1 MGPSR
6 TPSPAGF
13 ADVISELGEAA
24 RQLELPGADVAM
36 PDPERIA
43 RISEAHGIRSA

>member
-1 MGPSR
+1 MPHGFTVSNDGPGQ
-6 TPSPAGF
+6 TLL
-13 ADVISELGEAA
+13 INA